1 MRALIMAGGAGS
13 RINLGE
19 KPLIPICG
27 QPMIA
32 YVISAFQKAGCD
44 PVVVVSPQTP
54 MTQNWCR
61 ARGVVSFKADGK
73 GFVEDMVQGVRF
85 LEEKHPLYICVS
97 DIPCITAGIIGSIS
111 DSYELWRKDALSA
124 WVPAC
129 LVKSCSGGMPY
140 REWIGGIEACPA
152 GINIL
157 RGDRID
163 EAQDEC
169 PLVLN
174 EPGLA
179 INVNTRADLAEAESF
194 LRYEYSS
201 HTTDPGSTKP

>member
-32 YVISAFQKAGCD
+32 YVIGAFQKAGCD
-44 PVVVVSPQTP
+44 PVVIVSPQTP
-54 MTQNWCR
+54 MTLNWCR
-61 ARGVVSFKADGK
+61 ARGIASIRADGK
-73 GFVEDMVQGVRF
+73 GFVEDMVQAVRF
-85 LEEKHPLYICVS
+85 LEEEHSLYICVS
-97 DIPCITAGIIGSIS
+97 DIPCITADIIGSIS
-111 DSYELWRKDALSA
+111 DSYELCKRDALSA

-129 LVKSCSGGMPY
+129 LVKSCSSGMPY
-140 REWIGGIEACPA
+140 RERIGGIEACPA

-163 EAQDEC
+163 EAQDEYS
-169 PLVLN
+169 LILN

-194 LRYEYSS
+194 LRHGSS
-201 HTTDPGSTKP
+201 AHPPDPGSTQA